1 VTELPATARS
11 SNRLAGWLMLIGV
24 LVVLGYG
31 SRASGAEPERDLLY
45 RWATSAATL
54 IQFGLM
60 LLIVLWIVSG
70 GPARELLGL
79 RRPRS
84 WRAAAGRMFGLFIG
98 VFLLAAALDPLLH
111 AGEEQG
117 LAPEG
122 WDGSR
127 AVPFIANFVL
137 VAGFV
142 PIVEELTFR
151 GAGYAVLERFGVP
164 AAIVGTGLLFG
175 LAHGL
180 VRALPILVAF
190 GIGLA
195 WLRYRSNS
203 VVPCIVVHAVF
214 NGISLLAAVT
224 LGGNNGG

>member
-1 VTELPATARS
+1 VSDVPAAAYS
-11 SNRLAGWLMLIGV
+11 SRRLAGWLA
-24 LVVLGYG
+24 LVATLAVLGYA
-31 SRASGAEPERDLLY
+31 SRASGAEPDRDLLY
-45 RWATSAATL
+45 QWATFAATL

-60 LLIVLWIVSG
+60 LLIVFWIASG
-70 GPARELLGL
+70 GPARELLAL
-79 RRPRS
+79 RAPRS
-84 WRAAAGRMFGLFIG
+84 WRGALGLMLAIFVGIF
-98 VFLLAAALDPLLH
+98 VLAAALDPLLE

-122 WDGSR
+122 WDSSR

-151 GAGYAVLERFGVP
+151 GAGYAVLKRFGVP
-164 AAIVGTGLLFG
+164 VAVIGTGVLFG

-180 VRALPILVAF
+180 LRALPVLVAF

-195 WLRYRSNS
+195 WLRRRSDS
-203 VVPCIVVHAVF
+203 IVPCILVHGAFNAV
-214 NGISLLAAVT
+214 SLLAAVM
-224 LGGNNGG
+224 LGGEGS